1 MEDAAD
7 VPPAAS
13 KPFTAAAPSA
23 RMGPPGPGRGEH
35 MSRKEVAADTVA
47 EAARRAR
54 FGALPE
60 RIRLEDTVEE
70 RPASAPDPAKDTFNY
85 DEWLVRTCL

>member
-1 MEDAAD
+1 
-7 VPPAAS
+7 
-13 KPFTAAAPSA
+13 
-23 RMGPPGPGRGEH
+23 

-54 FGALPE
+54 FGTLPE

>member
-1 MEDAAD
+1 MTQEKTQLPDA
-7 VPPAAS
+7 
-13 KPFTAAAPSA
+13 
-23 RMGPPGPGRGEH
+23 
-35 MSRKEVAADTVA
+35 A

-54 FGALPE
+54 FGKLPE

-70 RPASAPDPAKDTFNY
+70 RQATIPDPAKDTYNP